1 MLLRVLGLVLAAA
14 LAFSAWYAWEN
25 YGQFANVARWSG
37 DRELRWVRGWLTEFR
52 TVILC
57 VAGFL
62 ALSVLSWIW
71 AKLKL
76 GH

>member
-1 MLLRVLGLVLAAA
+1 MVLRVLGLVLAAA
-14 LAFSAWYAWEN
+14 LAYSAWYAWEN

-37 DRELRWVRGWLTEFR
+37 DRELRWLRGWLTEFR

-62 ALSVLSWIW
+62 ALSALSWIW